1 MYIVW
6 KLFVNFSTVAR
17 ISSAALKNLWKP
29 ALWGKMQLGRV
40 STASLT
46 CWVLARSGTLPGPH
60 AVPPPGKTEF
70 GKGTKL
76 EEGNGICGFVLWT
89 RGISFFFFFI
99 AVELIYN
106 VVLVLGVQLIC
117 PFLISHMSARL
128 KYINS
133 QHLLSD
139 YYVYYRL
146 SQNPTSPIVTLFISI
161 WKRQNLRQREVK
173 WLTQGHTV
181 GGRVWFQSQI
191 ARLPSSCVTSHHLR
205 CLLDIPK
212 AVKCNISKAESIT

>member
-1 MYIVW
+1 M
-6 KLFVNFSTVAR
+6 LSA
-17 ISSAALKNLWKP
+17 SSLRDPPP
-29 ALWGKMQLGRV
+29 ALTQSHHLGKQSLEKEQNWRRV
-40 STASLT
+40 
-46 CWVLARSGTLPGPH
+46 
-60 AVPPPGKTEF
+60 TESVALF
-70 GKGTKL
+70 
-76 EEGNGICGFVLWT
+76 CGHGAFL
-89 RGISFFFFFI
+89 FFFFFI

-161 WKRQNLRQREVK
+161 
-173 WLTQGHTV
+173 
-181 GGRVWFQSQI
+181 
-191 ARLPSSCVTSHHLR
+191 
-205 CLLDIPK
+205 
-212 AVKCNISKAESIT
+212 